1 MSLMMKKKEREKEG
15 KEFSSNL
22 IKEKNPSQLINNNF
36 IQKIVS
42 RKKID
47 RENTLIDARILG
59 KEHRVATTTL
69 RSKDKHR

>member
-36 IQKIVS
+36 IQEI
-42 RKKID
+42 KKK
-47 RENTLIDARILG
+47 N
-59 KEHRVATTTL
+59 
-69 RSKDKHR
+69 